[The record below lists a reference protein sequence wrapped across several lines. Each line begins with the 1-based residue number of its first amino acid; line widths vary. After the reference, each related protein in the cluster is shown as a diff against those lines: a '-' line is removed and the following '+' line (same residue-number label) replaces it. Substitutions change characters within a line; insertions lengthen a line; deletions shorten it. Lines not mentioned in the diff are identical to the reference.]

1 MWFLL
6 QWIER
11 FKEYVVLILL
21 SIIAFALMSLSD
33 AVHLSHLRGVVIGG
47 VAAVQQVVG
56 SFPNPVGLEN
66 ENAALRRISLQ
77 LMQQALRARQAV
89 IENQQF
95 RQLLQ
100 LKDAIPYPVKPAEVV
115 GRIGVPGNL
124 LFVLNVGRRDSVLPD
139 MCVLSPDGVVGH
151 IVEVTDHFAVVRSLL
166 HRKTRIAG
174 MLESTQYQ
182 GIVVW
187 NNRQELHLENV
198 SQSYPVDVGDR
209 VVTSPVST
217 RYPPYLPIGVVQRV
231 QDTPDRLD
239 HVIQLAPLAA
249 FDRLHWVGV
258 VQWRMTTELQEI
270 FQQYQDHP

>member
-1 MWFLL
+1 MWLLL

-33 AVHLSHLRGVVIGG
+33 AVHLSHLRGVIIGG

-100 LKDAIPYPVKPAEVV
+100 LKEAIPYPLKPAEVV
-115 GRIGVPGNL
+115 GRIGTPGNL
-124 LFVLNVGRRDSVLPD
+124 LFVLNVGRQDSVLPD

-151 IVEVTDHFAVVRSLL
+151 VVEVADHFAVVRSLL
-166 HRKTRIAG
+166 HRKTRVAG
-174 MLESTQYQ
+174 MLESSQYQ

-187 NNRQELHLENV
+187 NDQQELRFEGV
-198 SQSYPVDVGDR
+198 SQSYLVDIGDR
-209 VVTSPVST
+209 VVTSPVSA
-217 RYPPYLPIGVVQRV
+217 RYPPYLPIGVVQGIRN
-231 QDTPDRLD
+231 TPSRLD
-239 HVIQLAPLAA
+239 YVIQLAPLAA
-249 FDRLHWVGV
+249 FDQLHWVGV
-258 VQWRMTTELQEI
+258 VQWRVPSELEAI
-270 FQQYQDHP
+270 FQQYQEHP